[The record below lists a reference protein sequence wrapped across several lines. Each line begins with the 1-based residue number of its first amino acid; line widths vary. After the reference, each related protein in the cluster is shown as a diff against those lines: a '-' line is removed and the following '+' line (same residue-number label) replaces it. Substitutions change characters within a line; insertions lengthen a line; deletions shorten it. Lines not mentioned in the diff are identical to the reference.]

1 MTQPTPRTK
10 VNRLPDRGVYDRKV
24 IDLILDEAIC
34 CHVGFVD
41 EGQPYVI
48 PTIHVR
54 IDDRLFIHGAKASRM
69 LRCLTKGVSASI
81 AVTLIDGLVLARSA
95 FHHSLNYR
103 SVVILGYATEIVERE
118 EKEAVL
124 QALTEHIIPGRWE
137 EVRKPTEAELK
148 GTAVLSFELS
158 ECSAK
163 IRSGPPSD
171 DGADYELSVW
181 AGVLPLSMT
190 AGEPITDP
198 KYTHGQPV
206 PDYVKC
212 YQRRI

>member
-1 MTQPTPRTK
+1 MTQPTPRTQVK
-10 VNRLPDRGVYDRKV
+10 RLPDRGVYDREV
-24 IDLILDEAIC
+24 IDRILDEAIY

-41 EGQPYVI
+41 ERQPYVI

-54 IDDRLFIHGAKASRM
+54 IGNRLFIHGAKASRM
-69 LRCLTKGVSASI
+69 LCCLKNGAHASI
-81 AVTLIDGLVLARSA
+81 TVTLIDGLVLARSA

-103 SVVILGYATEIVERE
+103 SVVILGSATEIVERD

-124 QALTEHIIPGRWE
+124 QALTDHVIPGRWE
-137 EVRKPTEAELK
+137 EVRKPTQAELN

-163 IRSGPPSD
+163 IRSGPPGD
-171 DGADYELSVW
+171 DEADYDLPVW

-190 AGEPITDP
+190 AGEPVTDP

-206 PDYVKC
+206 PGYVKH
-212 YQRRI
+212 YRR